1 MLTGRLAPDSPLR
14 YADFRVL
21 WLSGLLTGAGFAG
34 ETVVLGWLLL
44 DRTDS
49 PFIVAVGV
57 ALRALPNFLL
67 GIPGGALADRFDRRV
82 LIRRVSLATGLVTG
96 AMGLAEAGGALAVG
110 LILAGTFVA
119 GCTRSLGQTARTSY
133 AFDIAGPSRVVSSTA
148 FMSLA
153 QRAGAVGGAL
163 AAGAIIVEMGAGSA
177 YLALAAAHVLSAVVL
192 LFARSS
198 GQAAPV
204 TRPPVWQ
211 GVREFVAEIGT
222 NRKLALLVTL
232 TAAVEIL
239 GFSNMSV
246 MPSLAR
252 DVLGVDAGGL
262 GLLNAFGSAA
272 AMVTVLVVTT
282 RGELRHAGLTFLFVL
297 LVFGCAI
304 VLLGL
309 SGTLAVALLAI
320 ALVMSMSAMSDLL
333 SQSLVQA
340 AVANDLRGRA
350 MGSWLLAVGFGP
362 VGHLQIGALAAVAGV
377 SAALV
382 SNGVLLVVLAATMLL
397 TARSIRRS

>member
-1 MLTGRLAPDSPLR
+1 
-14 YADFRVL
+14 
-21 WLSGLLTGAGFAG
+21 
-34 ETVVLGWLLL
+34 
-44 DRTDS
+44 
-49 PFIVAVGV
+49 
-57 ALRALPNFLL
+57 
-67 GIPGGALADRFDRRV
+67 
-82 LIRRVSLATGLVTG
+82 
-96 AMGLAEAGGALAVG
+96 
-110 LILAGTFVA
+110 
-119 GCTRSLGQTARTSY
+119 
-133 AFDIAGPSRVVSSTA
+133 
-148 FMSLA
+148 
-153 QRAGAVGGAL
+153 
-163 AAGAIIVEMGAGSA
+163 MGAGSA

-377 SAALV
+377 SAALIA
-382 SNGVLLVVLAATMLL
+382 NGALLLVLAATTLL
-397 TARSIRRS
+397 TARSIRRA